1 MSSASVEQSKAHC
14 HEVVRKRARNFYYGL
29 RLTPEPKRS
38 ALYAV
43 YAWMRRADDLVDE
56 AGSEAEKLERL
67 AEFERQT
74 RSVLG
79 GGAMPDAPFWPA
91 IGEAVE
97 RYEVPLKYLE
107 QMIEGQRV
115 DLRKTRYATFDELY
129 DYCYKVASTV
139 GLTCI
144 EIWGYEG
151 EAETR
156 QLAEWRGI
164 AFQLT
169 NILRDIREDAQRDR
183 VYLPAEDFD
192 VFELTPSMFLFG
204 PQTDAMAGIRKTVAR
219 AADYYDRSAALADRV
234 HPDGRPCLWA
244 MTSIYQGI
252 FEKIQR
258 RPASVL
264 EQSRVRLASWRK
276 GLIALR
282 ASLGRGS
289 PGASGRVA
297 RREPEE

>member
-1 MSSASVEQSKAHC
+1 
-14 HEVVRKRARNFYYGL
+14 
-29 RLTPEPKRS
+29 
-38 ALYAV
+38 
-43 YAWMRRADDLVDE
+43 
-56 AGSEAEKLERL
+56 
-67 AEFERQT
+67 
-74 RSVLG
+74 
-79 GGAMPDAPFWPA
+79 
-91 IGEAVE
+91 
-97 RYEVPLKYLE
+97 
-107 QMIEGQRV
+107 
-115 DLRKTRYATFDELY
+115 
-129 DYCYKVASTV
+129 
-139 GLTCI
+139 
-144 EIWGYEG
+144 
-151 EAETR
+151 
-156 QLAEWRGI
+156 
-164 AFQLT
+164 
-169 NILRDIREDAQRDR
+169 
-183 VYLPAEDFD
+183 
-192 VFELTPSMFLFG
+192 
-204 PQTDAMAGIRKTVAR
+204 VAR

>member
-1 MSSASVEQSKAHC
+1 MSSASINESKAHC
-14 HEVVRKRARNFYYGL
+14 HDVVRRRARNFYYGL

-56 AGSEAEKLERL
+56 AGSDEQKLERL
-67 AEFERQT
+67 AAFERQT
-74 RSVLG
+74 RAVLS
-79 GGAMPDAPFWPA
+79 GGAMPDEPFWPA
-91 IGEAVE
+91 VADAVE
-97 RYEVPLKYLE
+97 RYAIPLEHLE

-115 DLRKTRYATFDELY
+115 DLGRTRYATFDELY

-139 GLTCI
+139 GLACI

-151 EAETR
+151 GAETR
-156 QLAEWRGI
+156 RLAEWRGI

-169 NILRDIREDAQRDR
+169 NILRDVREDAQRDR

-204 PQTDAMAGIRKTVAR
+204 PQPDAMGGIRRMVRR
-219 AADYYDRSAALADRV
+219 AGEYYERSASLADRV

-244 MTSIYQGI
+244 MTSIYRGI

-264 EQSRVRLASWRK
+264 EPSRVRLASWRK

-282 ASLGRGS
+282 ASMGRRGS
-289 PGASGRVA
+289 RGGAGQAA
-297 RREPEE
+297 RGAAE